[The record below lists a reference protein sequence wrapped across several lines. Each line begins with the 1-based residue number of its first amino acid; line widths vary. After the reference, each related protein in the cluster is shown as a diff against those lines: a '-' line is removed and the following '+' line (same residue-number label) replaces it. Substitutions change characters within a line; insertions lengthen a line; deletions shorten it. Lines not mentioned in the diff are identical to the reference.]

1 MHKNGHL
8 RIKYII
14 EDNKELQDEVINMI
28 KLDITVQWLVGN
40 ELK

>member
-1 MHKNGHL
+1 MHKNGQL

-28 KLDITVQWLVGN
+28 RIDITV
-40 ELK
+40 